1 MSSISNVFANE
12 LALLLFNN
20 TDIANVGDAAGLQNS
35 ATAGSLYISL
45 HTADPGDAGT
55 ATTNEA
61 SYGSYARVA
70 VARSGAGW
78 TIALR
83 NATNAADI
91 VFPTRSDVGSEVLT
105 NWAIVKETSGASIIL
120 FKGALTDSLTVTLN
134 VAPRITAGALDVN
147 F

>member
-20 TDIANVGDAAGLQNS
+20 TDIANIGDVAGLQNS
-35 ATAGSLYISL
+35 ATAGSLYVSL
-45 HTADPGDAGT
+45 HTSDPGDAGT

-61 SYGSYARVA
+61 AYDSYARVA

-78 TIALR
+78 TVSLR

-91 VFPTRSDVGSEVLT
+91 VFPTRSAVGTEVLT
-105 NWAIVKETSGASIIL
+105 NWAIVKESAGASII
-120 FKGALTDSLTVTLN
+120 
-134 VAPRITAGALDVN
+134 
-147 F
+147 

>member
-35 ATAGSLYISL
+35 AGAGSLYICL

-61 SYGSYARVA
+61 TYGSYARVA
-70 VARSGAGW
+70 VARSAGGW
-78 TIALR
+78 TVALR
-83 NATNAADI
+83 NVTNTADI
-91 VFPTRSDVGSEVLT
+91 VFPTRSNVGTETLT
-105 NWAIVKETSGASIIL
+105 TWSIVKETGGASIIL
-120 FKGALTDSLTVTLN
+120 FKGLLVDPLDVSLN
-134 VAPRITAGALDVN
+134 IAPRIIAGSLDIN

>member
-20 TDIANVGDAAGLQNS
+20 TDIANIGDASGLQNS
-35 ATAGSLYISL
+35 ATAGSLYLAL
-45 HTADPGDAGT
+45 HTTDPGDAGT
-55 ATTNEA
+55 ATTSEA

-78 TIALR
+78 TISSR

-91 VFPTRSDVGSEVLT
+91 VFPTRSDVGTQVLT
-105 NWAIVKETSGASIIL
+105 NWSIVKESSGASIIL
-120 FKGALTDSLTVTLN
+120 FKGALTDSLSVTLN
-134 VAPRITAGALDVN
+134 IAPRITAGSLDVN

>member
-20 TDIANVGDAAGLQNS
+20 TDIANVGDVAGLQNS
-35 ATAGSLYISL
+35 ASAGSLYLAL

-55 ATTNEA
+55 ATTSEA
-61 SYGSYARVA
+61 AYGSYARVG

-78 TIALR
+78 TVSSR
-83 NATNAADI
+83 NVTNAADI
-91 VFPTRSDVGSEVLT
+91 VFPTRSDVGTEVLT
-105 NWAIVKETSGASIIL
+105 HWAIVKETSGASIIL
-120 FKGALTDSLTVTLN
+120 FKGSLSDSLSVTLN
-134 VAPRITAGALDVN
+134 IAPRITAGSLDVN